1 MEMQSGLWNERR
13 YILMARDIDNIRID
27 GARIIFRNFSGEEK
41 QYNPKGQR
49 NFCVLIDPED
59 AYALKEI
66 GWKIKVLQP
75 REEGDL
81 EQPYL
86 PVAVRFSSY
95 PPRIVMV
102 SSRGQTLLTEE
113 TVGLLD
119 TAEIANVDIIIR
131 PYEWE
136 PGKIKAYVKTMY
148 VTIEEDELE
157 KKYYQPAPMLNDGLD
172 EF

>member
-1 MEMQSGLWNERR
+1 MT
-13 YILMARDIDNIRID
+13 DNIRID
-27 GARIIFRNFSGEEK
+27 NARIIFRNFAGEER

-49 NFCVLIDPED
+49 NFCVLINPED
-59 AYALKEI
+59 AYILRDN
-66 GWKIKVLQP
+66 GWKIKVLKP
-75 REEGDL
+75 REEGDQ

-86 PVAVRFSSY
+86 PVAVRFGAY
-95 PPRIVMV
+95 PPKIVMV
-102 SSRGQTLLTEE
+102 TSNGQTQLTEE

-119 TAEIANVDIIIR
+119 TAEISNVDIIIR
-131 PYEWE
+131 PYEWD

-157 KKYYQPAPMLNDGLD
+157 KKYHSPAPMLNDGFD

>member
-1 MEMQSGLWNERR
+1 MKGDISMSRQ
-13 YILMARDIDNIRID
+13 IDNIRID
-27 GARIIFRNFSGEEK
+27 GARIIFRNFAGEEK
-41 QYNPKGQR
+41 QFNPKGQR
-49 NFCVLIDPED
+49 NFCVLIAPED

-75 REEGDL
+75 REEGDV

-95 PPRIVMV
+95 PPKIVMV
-102 SSRGQTLLTEE
+102 TSRGQTQLTEE
-113 TVGLLD
+113 TVALLD
-119 TAEIANVDIIIR
+119 TAEISNVDIIIR

-157 KKYYQPAPMLNDGLD
+157 QKYYQPAPMLNDGFD
-172 EF
+172 DF